1 MFLQAK
7 KTKKNLENDKDKKQD
22 LSARL
27 DQDISIHSMP
37 AKSVL
42 ANSSYASGAD
52 GALIINSESKH
63 KKIGLFIIVGSLL
76 VVGGI
81 IYAAYTFMIKPAA
94 TSRPVSQNQDAP
106 KINSNP
112 INNAVT
118 PDPILAEIPTN
129 INEASLAT
137 ITTEVATSS
146 ASSSLVFQG
155 EGNIIAS
162 STQPVVDSDSDTI
175 NDLEEVILGSN
186 PNLEDTDAD
195 GFSDLAEIQAGYDP
209 ISTGKL
215 DANVN
220 LAKYSLAKYE
230 ILYPK
235 IWALKPLATD
245 DAVIFTA
252 ADESFIQLSVQKNLN
267 AQSIAAWYK
276 EEFAVLDIPE
286 AQLIAKDW
294 GNGVMSDDGLTVYF
308 TDNKEENIYV
318 LAYTPLD
325 EKNLAYPNIFR
336 LMLNSLKVKTQP

>member
-7 KTKKNLENDKDKKQD
+7 KSKKTSEIEKDKKQD

-27 DQDISIHSMP
+27 DQDIAIHSMP

-42 ANSSYASGAD
+42 ANSSYASGSD
-52 GALIINSESKH
+52 GAPVVNPESKH
-63 KKIGLFIIVGSLL
+63 KRIGLFIVIGSLVL
-76 VVGGI
+76 VGGI

-94 TSRPVSQNQDAP
+94 TTKPLAQNPNIP

-112 INNAVT
+112 VNNAVT
-118 PDPILAEIPTN
+118 PDPIVTEIPTN
-129 INEASLAT
+129 ITDANLAT

-155 EGNIIAS
+155 EENIIAS
-162 STQPVVDSDSDTI
+162 STQPIVDSDGDAI

-186 PNLEDTDAD
+186 PNLDDTDAD
-195 GFSDLAEIQAGYDP
+195 GFSDLAELQAGYDP
-209 ISTGKL
+209 TSTGKL
-215 DANVN
+215 EANSN
-220 LAKYSLAKYE
+220 LAKYSVAKYE

-245 DAVIFTA
+245 EAVIFTA
-252 ADESFIQLSVQKNLN
+252 ADESFIQLSVQKNTK

-286 AQLIAKDW
+286 AQLISPDW
-294 GNGVMSDDGLTVYF
+294 GNGVMSDDGLTAYF
-308 TDNKEENIYV
+308 TDNQKANIYV

-336 LMLNSLKVKTQP
+336 LMLNSLQAKTQP